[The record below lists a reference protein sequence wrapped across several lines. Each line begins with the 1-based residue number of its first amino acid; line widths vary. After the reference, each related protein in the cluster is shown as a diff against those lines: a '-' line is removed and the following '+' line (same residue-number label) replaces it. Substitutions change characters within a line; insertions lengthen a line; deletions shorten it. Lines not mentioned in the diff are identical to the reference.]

1 VKKRFFKFSKSVR
14 DMKNI
19 NWLSYLFEKPLKEIE
34 KIVFNSEFLKKLCK
48 NKNIKYYYEC

>member
-1 VKKRFFKFSKSVR
+1 
-14 DMKNI
+14 MKNI

-34 KIVFNSEFLKKLCK
+34 KIVFNSDFFKKLCK